1 MKKAKIVRIVI
12 SIILIVGLIALTI
25 YIFPYFNKLKNLEY
39 RQHFI
44 NKLQNM
50 GFRGA
55 MLLIAI
61 GALQVILAVLPGEI
75 LEIMAGI
82 MYGPW
87 VGLIIC
93 EIGITLGT
101 VIVYFAVKMLGRN
114 ASLLINT
121 EKYEEKFKVLKD
133 PKRIEILMASFL
145 LFPGLPKDFLA
156 FIAPLTNVKFS
167 RFLIIN
173 AIARIPSILTSTYF
187 GGSIFGGNF
196 KIALL
201 IYILEGVLALIG
213 VIFNK
218 QITEKL
224 EKRNV

>member
-12 SIILIVGLIALTI
+12 SIILIIGLIALTI

-50 GFRGA
+50 GFRGV
-55 MLLIAI
+55 MILIAI

-87 VGLIIC
+87 FGLIIC

-156 FIAPLTNVKFS
+156 FVAPLTNVKFS

-187 GGSIFGGNF
+187 GGSIFSGNF

>member
-1 MKKAKIVRIVI
+1 
-12 SIILIVGLIALTI
+12 
-25 YIFPYFNKLKNLEY
+25 
-39 RQHFI
+39 
-44 NKLQNM
+44 M